1 MTDDH
6 HAHTSPDAP
15 FTISLNGEQKALEGA
30 TQKASIALGALLE
43 EELGLTAEARGV
55 AVAVNDAVV
64 PKSQW
69 YATMIERGDRVEVIR
84 ATQGG

>member
-1 MTDDH
+1 MSHDH
-6 HAHTSPDAP
+6 PSPDEP
-15 FTISLNGEQKALEGA
+15 FSLSINGESTTLASA
-30 TQKASIALGALLE
+30 TGKVSIALGALLE
-43 EELGLTAEARGV
+43 EELSITSEARGV
-55 AVAVNDAVV
+55 AVAVNDTVV